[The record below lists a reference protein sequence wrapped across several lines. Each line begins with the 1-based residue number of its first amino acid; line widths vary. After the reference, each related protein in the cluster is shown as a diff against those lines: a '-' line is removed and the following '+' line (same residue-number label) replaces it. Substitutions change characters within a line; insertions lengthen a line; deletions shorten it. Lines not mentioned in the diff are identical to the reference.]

1 MKVKLT
7 SGSVLRYN
15 EYMKVL
21 LCLAAIIGLLVTVT
35 GCQDFNSEQAPIHD
49 VSIEISDAEPL
60 AAVTV
65 TIQYGLPSGCY
76 SFDRTKVVE
85 ITDGW
90 DIGVWIKIPA
100 NAEECTAIYGM
111 GETTVDLGK
120 KFTPGQSYTIR
131 VNGVDHQLNIPDPGA
146 GNEDLIIKPAPV
158 VSASVRIA
166 ESFPPQVFVDIRG
179 ILTDGCTFLH
189 ETEVQR
195 QGNIIDITVTT
206 QRPKDAV
213 CIQVISYF
221 DTVVPLGSEFVSG
234 QQYTLR
240 VNGKSQ
246 FFSVDSGAVPPPD
259 MTPAP
264 GTITPP
270 VTRTVPATAPPVD
283 LPTSAPGGSGGGSTG
298 SGGIPSPPPTTK

>member
-7 SGSVLRYN
+7 PGSILRYN
-15 EYMKVL
+15 EYMKIL
-21 LCLAAIIGLLVTVT
+21 LCLAIVIGLLVPVT
-35 GCQDFNSEQAPIHD
+35 GCQEFNSELAPVQD
-49 VSIEISDAEPL
+49 VRFDISDTEPL

-65 TIQYGLPSGCY
+65 TVQYGLPNGCY

-85 ITDGW
+85 ITGGW
-90 DIGVWIKIPA
+90 DIGIWIKIPA
-100 NAEECTAIYGM
+100 NAEACTEIYGM

-120 KFTPGQSYTIR
+120 KFEQGQSYTIR
-131 VNGVDHQLNIPDPGA
+131 INGSDRTINIPTQGA
-146 GNEDLIIKPAPV
+146 VEDLIIKPAPI

-189 ETEVQR
+189 ETVVQL
-195 QGNIIDITVTT
+195 QGNIIDITVNT
-206 QRPKDAV
+206 QWPKDAV
-213 CIQVISYF
+213 CIQVISFF
-221 DTVVPLGSEFVSG
+221 DTVVSLGSDFISG

-246 FFSVDSGAVPPPD
+246 FFSVDSGVVPPPD
-259 MTPAP
+259 TAPTP
-264 GTITPP
+264 GTIVPP
-270 VTRTVPATAPPVD
+270 VTRTLPATAPPVD
-283 LPTSAPGGSGGGSTG
+283 LPTSAHGGSGGGSTG